1 MSIRACC
8 IEEAVRR
15 KEEKLSLS
23 WLLRHP
29 LVATCILLA
38 MTIVLPYTRIGERLK
53 LITFLP
59 LAHAADEVEQTPYE
73 ELSED
78 ERIRLDLQR
87 ERERVSA
94 LTTENERLREALA
107 GMDGLASRDTD
118 FARAPLPPAVNAQ
131 VLFHGDSS
139 AWRHSCTINRGREH
153 GVEEGMPVVAGL
165 SLIGRVIMVG
175 DNHACVQLITD
186 PGFAVSCL
194 IINPDDTEAEPVR
207 GILRG
212 DGSAKPHFPKLE
224 LEDVSVGSNVQPGM
238 HVVTSDYTG
247 QFPVGLSVGVVRET
261 IPQAG
266 FLQVRIEANLDL
278 STLEVVQVLQHKR
291 PEIEEQALKLLRKK

>member
-1 MSIRACC
+1 M
-8 IEEAVRR
+8 R
-15 KEEKLSLS
+15 KSHEKLSLS

-38 MTIVLPYTRIGERLK
+38 LTIVLPYTRVGEKLK
-53 LITFLP
+53 LVTFLP
-59 LAHAADEVEQTPYE
+59 LAHAADDVEQTPYE

-78 ERIRLDLQR
+78 ERQRIDLQR
-87 ERERVSA
+87 ERERVTT
-94 LTTENERLREALA
+94 LITENARLRETLA
-107 GMDGLASRDTD
+107 AMDGLATRDTD

-165 SLIGRVIMVG
+165 TLVGRVFMAG

-186 PGFAVSCL
+186 PGFAASCL
-194 IINPDDTEAEPVR
+194 IIDPDNKDAEPVR

-212 DGSAKPHFPKLE
+212 DGSAMPHFPRLE
-224 LEDVSVGSNVQPGM
+224 LEDVAVGARVHAGM

-278 STLEVVQVLQHKR
+278 STLEVVQVLQHRR

>member
-1 MSIRACC
+1 MTLDAP
-8 IEEAVRR
+8 R
-15 KEEKLSLS
+15 KTAM
-23 WLLRHP
+23 LL
-29 LVATCILLA
+29 
-38 MTIVLPYTRIGERLK
+38 TIVLPYTRIGERLK

-78 ERIRLDLQR
+78 ERIRVDLQR
-87 ERERVSA
+87 ERERVTS
-94 LTTENERLREALA
+94 LTTENTRLREALA
-107 GMDGLASRDTD
+107 GMEGLGSRDTD

-131 VLFHGDSS
+131 VLFHGDASS
-139 AWRHSCTINRGREH
+139 WRHSCTINRGKDH

-165 SLIGRVIMVG
+165 TLIGRVIMVG

-186 PGFAVSCL
+186 PGFAASCL
-194 IINPDDTEAEPVR
+194 IIDPDNPEGEPVR

-212 DGSAKPHFPKLE
+212 DGSAMPHFPRLE
-224 LEDVSVGSNVQPGM
+224 LEDVAVGANVQAGM

-266 FLQVRIEANLDL
+266 FLQVRLEANLDL

-291 PEIEEQALKLLRKK
+291 PQIEEQALKLLRRK